1 MLDLPYDY
9 ASCVRS
15 SEKVQWRLDEVMPEG
30 TQLDFSRPFLPEKL
44 APTSHLAFLDEGE
57 RLKLNQIAA
66 KAYLNLFAF
75 VEEYI
80 LATMTQ
86 HAQAEM
92 FGDPDAMRALV
103 RFVDEELK
111 HQQLF
116 ERYKVAF
123 DAGFGTPVP
132 VLDSAVEVAN
142 VIMSH
147 TPIAVMIVTLHIE
160 LMTQQHY
167 VESVKDDD
175 KLDPLFKSLL
185 RHHWVEEAQHARID
199 ALELDKLASLA
210 TPEAISRGLDEY
222 VGILAAFDGLL
233 AEQARLDVGAL
244 AAVTRRTFSDE
255 EKSAIEAA
263 QLTGYRRTFLHHGIT
278 NQTFVRTVAKL
289 APGAEGKMAERA
301 RDYA

>member
-1 MLDLPYDY
+1 MLDLSFDY

-30 TQLDFSRPFLPEKL
+30 TQLDFSRPFLPERL
-44 APTSHLAFLDEGE
+44 APTASLAFLSPEE
-57 RLKLNQIAA
+57 RRSLNQIAG
-66 KAYLNLFAF
+66 KAYLNLFGF

-92 FGDPDAMRALV
+92 FGNPDAMRALV

-116 ERYKVAF
+116 ERYKRAF
-123 DAGFGTPVP
+123 DAGFGVPVP

-147 TPIAVMIVTLHIE
+147 SPIAVMVITLHIE

-175 KLDPLFKSLL
+175 RLDPLFKSLL
-185 RHHWVEEAQHARID
+185 RHHWLEEAQHARID

-210 TPEAISRGLDEY
+210 APEVLDRAVDEY
-222 VGILAAFDGLL
+222 LAILVAFDDLL
-233 AEQARLDVGAL
+233 AEQARLDAGAL
-244 AAVTRRTFSDE
+244 AA
-255 EKSAIEAA
+255 AIGRAFDDVQREAIVAA
-263 QLTGYRRTFLHHGIT
+263 QLAGYRRTFLHHGIT
-278 NQTFVRTVAKL
+278 NATFVRTVAKL
-289 APGAEGKMAERA
+289 APGVEARLAERA
-301 RDYA
+301 RTYA